1 MAAVGYTS
9 RMRKLTHVAL
19 LGVGLLCACSR
30 DLELPAEPG
39 AVAPLAVEPPFT
51 AVAPRAT
58 VSFTISGGTPPY
70 EVRSLFA
77 LEGSTVEAAEAGAT
91 YTAGPAGGGQDEL
104 LVTDAAGAEVRA
116 RIQVGARVSVQP
128 AYAYVNAG
136 GRLELRAGG
145 GQPPYRFTFD
155 PPGQDGDGFFATT
168 FTGYEA
174 GAETDGHVPLRAAS
188 DYANDRVR
196 IEDATGDF
204 VYAIVSVGPG
214 LSILASATSLSRGQ
228 TVTLQGLG
236 GSPPH
241 TFEVEWPG
249 GAPLA
254 GVEFTA
260 EGSTARLTVPA
271 GAAVPED
278 VRGDVLV
285 RLRDAGEGAFTEEL
299 TIPVEILAIEPLTVR
314 VPPRMSPGAEI
325 TLSPSGGLA
334 PYAFRFT
341 RLGNLSGG
349 TLSADG
355 VYRAGPNPHQ
365 EDVIRVEDAAG
376 NAVELRIPIG
386 ATTLSAAE
394 AGRVDESLREAYQP
408 QALQAGHAFLGTAHV
423 VVEPEGGLAS
433 RPALRGRVPPVVG
446 LDGHRLPDVLHTSEP
461 ELDGAIY
468 AYTGTVAGDLSWAG
482 GGAHAA
488 AAIVV
493 VGERSDQVVLGTSPD
508 CALRSVEL
516 GAFLRNEAPPACA
529 VAAAEAYRW
538 LVRAGPAGHVGAA
551 ASDRVAF
558 FEIADGQQPQLA
570 GECLVPGAGAAG
582 AGPPVA
588 VDLDQDGAAD
598 VVHVLSYDG
607 PGGRTYEVTA
617 CLFRAPPLA
626 PERLTA
632 TSPLVSFDTQV
643 FAGPTVDG
651 GGTFFLDPRAS
662 EGRRLTELWGY
673 AGIIPTLGP
682 LNAPGIPPLG
692 ALLATGD
699 ADGDLQTDV
708 LELGD
713 FGDVVLHYGS
723 PGTLDAPDR
732 FRLGPQGSYDLAVAR
747 LNGDGCEDLLAVV
760 PGNARLLGGGHP
772 RCSDPGAGV
781 EGPFSLAFLA
791 ETGPLDIFAVG
802 DAADYDADGRIDLLA
817 MSTSFEPSILPFDG
831 DTNEFGTPIRPEITL
846 PPLFARPFSAR
857 LQAPLPDG
865 RWPVD
870 PVMPEVDPLTGGVPR
885 LYAYLIDPDDPA
897 RPTQH
902 VVALDP
908 PAPRSE
914 LEAADADGDGIV
926 DVVAWPDCP
935 PGGCT
940 GVEPVLLYRGEG
952 QGEAF
957 SLAPAVVLTTLSSV
971 TPAVVVD
978 PERRRV
984 VIVSPAPGM
993 LCMRTVDVPTGVS
1006 SPETCAD
1013 PLGVPDAGGGRVT
1026 LRDLDA
1032 DGLPEIVLLL
1042 RPSDPGAG
1050 FEANGVLFA
1059 TVEADGTVGTFHRQ
1073 ALAPPSVTF
1082 ELRLLDVDGD
1092 GRPELL
1098 TRSVPV
1104 DGNAPPDVRVLLNE
1118 LRPPGAADRGL
1129 FVPQPPR

>member
-51 AVAPRAT
+51 AVAPRAS
-58 VSFTISGGTPPY
+58 VAFTISGGTPPY

-77 LEGSTVEAAEAGAT
+77 LEGSTVEATEAGAT
-91 YTAGPAGGGQDEL
+91 YTAGPGGGGQDEL

-155 PPGQDGDGFFATT
+155 PPGQDGGGFFATA

-204 VYAIVSVGPG
+204 VHAIVSVGPG

-299 TIPVEILAIEPLTVR
+299 TVPVEILAIEPLTVR
-314 VPPRMSPGAEI
+314 VPPRLSPGAEI
-325 TLSPSGGLA
+325 RLAPTGGLA

-365 EDVIRVEDAAG
+365 EDVLRVEDAAG
-376 NAVELRIPIG
+376 NALELRIPIG
-386 ATTLSAAE
+386 ATTLPAAE
-394 AGRVDESLREAYQP
+394 AGRADESIRDRYQP
-408 QALQAGHAFLGTAHV
+408 QEMQAGHAYLSTAHIV
-423 VVEPEGGLAS
+423 LEPGGALVS
-433 RPALRGRVPPVVG
+433 LPALSGRVHDVADF
-446 LDGHRLPDVLHTSEP
+446 DGNGLPDILHTSEP
-461 ELDGAIY
+461 EVDGAIY

-482 GGAHAA
+482 GGARAA
-488 AAIVV
+488 SALVV
-493 VGERSDQVVLGTSPD
+493 PGEQSDQVVLGGAPD
-508 CALRSVEL
+508 CALRTVDL
-516 GAFLRNEAPPACA
+516 GAFLRDEPLPACE
-529 VAAAEAYRW
+529 VAPGEAFRW
-538 LVRAGPAGHVGAA
+538 LARAGPRGHVGAVA
-551 ASDRVAF
+551 NDRIAF
-558 FEIADGQQPQLA
+558 FELADGSQPRLA
-570 GECLVPGAGAAG
+570 GECPGPGGGAS

-588 VDLDQDGAAD
+588 VDLARDGNPD
-598 VVHVLSYDG
+598 VVHVLGADG
-607 PGGRTYEVTA
+607 PGGPTYDVVA
-617 CLFRAPPLA
+617 CLYRPPPLA

-632 TSPLVSFDTQV
+632 SSAIVGPDTTL
-643 FAGPTVDG
+643 FAGPTVEG
-651 GGTFFLDPRAS
+651 GGTFFVDPRVS

-673 AGIIPTLGP
+673 GGLVPALGP
-682 LNAPGIPPLG
+682 ANAAIPALG

-713 FGDVVLHYGS
+713 FGDLVLHYGS
-723 PGTLDAPDR
+723 SGTLDAPDR
-732 FRLGPQGSYDLAVAR
+732 FRLGPQGSYELLVAK
-747 LNGDGCEDLLAVV
+747 LDADGCEDLLAVV
-760 PGNARLLGGGHP
+760 PGNARLLGGAHR
-772 RCSDPGAGV
+772 RCGDPAAGE
-781 EGPFSLAFLA
+781 EGPYSLAFLA
-791 ETGPLDIFAVG
+791 ETGDLDIFAVG
-802 DAADYDADGRIDLLA
+802 DVADYDADGRVDLLA
-817 MSTSFEPSILPFDG
+817 MSTAFEPSILSFDG
-831 DTNEFGTPIRPEITL
+831 ERNEFGAPVQPDAPL
-846 PPLFARPFSAR
+846 PPLFGRPSSAH

-870 PVMPEVDPLTGGVPR
+870 PIMPEVDPFTGGVPR
-885 LYAYLIDPDDPA
+885 LYAYLMNADDPA
-897 RPTQH
+897 HPTLH
-902 VVALDP
+902 VVTLDP
-908 PAPRSE
+908 PAPRTDLVVE
-914 LEAADADGDGIV
+914 DADGDGIV
-926 DVVAWPDCP
+926 DVLSWPDCP

-940 GVEPVLLYRGEG
+940 GAESLLLYRGEG
-952 QGEAF
+952 QGQAF
-957 SLAPAVVLTTLSSV
+957 ALAPAVALAPLPAT
-971 TPAVVVD
+971 TPAVIVD
-978 PERRRV
+978 GERDR
-984 VIVSPAPGM
+984 IVMVSSPPGSF
-993 LCMRTVDVPTGVS
+993 CVQTVDVATGVAAA
-1006 SPETCAD
+1006 PTCAD
-1013 PLGVPDAGGGRVT
+1013 PVGVPDVGGGRAL

-1032 DGLPEIVLLL
+1032 DGLPEVVAPL

-1050 FEANGVLFA
+1050 FEANGILFA
-1059 TVEADGTVGTFHRQ
+1059 TVEADGSVASFHTQ
-1073 ALAPPSVTF
+1073 PLAPASVSF
-1082 ELRLLDVDGD
+1082 ELRLLDADGD

-1104 DGNAPPDVRVLLNE
+1104 DGNAPPDVRVLLNA
-1118 LRPPGAADRGL
+1118 LRPPGGADRGQ